1 MCFKKHESKKKYLK
15 KDLATDFSVSIIN
28 VLFIHYFER
37 KPIHDFSI
45 IFRCAPSISCTSQTI
60 NETNTATCDDIDT
73 RSGIG
78 MLCCLEADIVEKKEC
93 SSLQGRK

>member
-1 MCFKKHESKKKYLK
+1 MY
-15 KDLATDFSVSIIN
+15 N
-28 VLFIHYFER
+28 
-37 KPIHDFSI
+37 FSI

-78 MLCCLEADIVEKKEC
+78 MLCCLEADIVEKEEG
-93 SSLQGRK
+93 SSFRGRK